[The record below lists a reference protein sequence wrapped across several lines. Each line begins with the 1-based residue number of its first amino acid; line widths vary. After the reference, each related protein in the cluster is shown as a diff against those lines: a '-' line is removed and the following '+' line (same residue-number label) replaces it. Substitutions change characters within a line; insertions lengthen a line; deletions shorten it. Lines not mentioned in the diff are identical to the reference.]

1 MSLDFGRLREA
12 GIAHLQELAGKIW
25 TDYNTHDPGV
35 TTLEALCYA
44 ITDISYRCN
53 FNIEDIL
60 ASDPSNRIGNSQD
73 FFEAHQILPNQPLT
87 IFDFRKILI
96 DQPFIR
102 NAWLEPAEKGEL
114 PIFYDEPEKEL
125 TFKPTDGAG
134 KQNKEIKIKGLYNV
148 WIEFAEDATF
158 GNLNSEVVKFD
169 FEITDGSK
177 KHPARA
183 SIFFPHYDDL
193 PSVWKN
199 VMLLREIKVVMKDS
213 ADPDFD
219 FDVQAKVTDG
229 ETSEKEV
236 INLKIAV
243 DSGNYDWNPKKSQ
256 VKSKI
261 SEALK
266 DTGDSGLFAIFIR
279 KQVKIHQHLTFIE
292 KFLNENRNLCEDF
305 LSIKIVRYQEIAL
318 EGEIGIS
325 LDSDP
330 HLLLAQAFYDIQ
342 QFLNPTIRFYTLKEL
357 LDEKLSP
364 EDIFEGPLLKHGF
377 IKNENLKAFR
387 QCKTIFVSDILN
399 LLISSNPEKIKYV
412 SGFKVANYVDNELIG
427 KADSNFLKLFEAENY
442 IPAIGIKNSK
452 IHCKKGEVYQ
462 EIDWSKVETLYDEK
476 VKAGEPDKSF
486 EIESRL
492 ETPVGRDRNTSHYST
507 VQQDFPPTYGIG
519 WRGLPESST
528 DERKA
533 LAHQFKGYLLFFDQ
547 LFANF
552 LSQLSNIKN
561 ILSIDG
567 NIAQTYFE
575 QAVYEVPEALFLLK
589 EFIGDKPDLSDKQAL
604 AEAWNLFKT
613 DSGNNYSKTIRNI
626 NEDEPTFLN
635 RRNRFLD
642 HLMARFNEQ
651 FTDYSLLMYAN
662 NNQQVSNDLIEDK
675 VAFLKNLPTLGSQRA
690 KSFATK
696 GETAEVWDT
705 QNVTGLEK
713 RVSRML
719 GSKDYSRRFLSKG
732 PFGNIEFYQEIDVD
746 IVNEFRFRV
755 IADDHK
761 ILLSSHKHYHL
772 IDDGYQII
780 YDMLDFGKTQGYY
793 KIHPSVDGKFYF
805 HLYDDDGKI
814 LARRIELFDTEIEA
828 QTEIDEAVAFISTH
842 FEGVDDEPEE
852 GFFVVEHLLLR
863 PKYNEVVEG
872 TKISDTLLPKIRDDF
887 GNITDE
893 GKDPYSF
900 RVTAVFPA
908 QLKKFANKNFQELT
922 ELTLRLETPAHIMP
936 QVFFVNNLQLSRFER
951 AYKKW
956 LETSALPVP
965 EESTQKLS
973 HLKNLNLA
981 LLELT
986 GAMQFIPEE
995 PDL

>member
-1 MSLDFGRLREA
+1 MSLDFSRLREA

-44 ITDISYRCN
+44 ITDLSYRCN
-53 FNIEDIL
+53 FDIQDIL
-60 ASDPSNRIGNSQD
+60 ASDPDNRIGNSPD
-73 FFEAHQILPNQPLT
+73 FFEAHQILPNHPLT

-96 DQPFIR
+96 DLPFIR
-102 NAWLEPAEKGEL
+102 NAWLEPAEKSEL
-114 PIFYDEPEKEL
+114 TVFYDEPEKEL
-125 TFKPTDGAG
+125 TLKPKDGTG
-134 KQNKEIKIKGLYNV
+134 KQNDEIKIKGLYQV
-148 WIEFAEDATF
+148 WIEFAEDAVF
-158 GNLNSEVVKFD
+158 GNLNSEVIQFD
-169 FEITDGSK
+169 FEITDGAK
-177 KHPARA
+177 KYPAKA
-183 SIFFPHYDDL
+183 SIYFPFYDDS
-193 PSVWKN
+193 PVVWKKE
-199 VMLLREIKVVMKDS
+199 MHFDEIKVVMKES

-219 FDVQAKVTDG
+219 FTVQAKVTHG
-229 ETSEKEV
+229 ETNEKEV
-236 INLKIAV
+236 INLRISV
-243 DSGNYDWNPKKSQ
+243 DSGNFDWTQKKPQ

-261 SEALK
+261 SDALK
-266 DTGDSGLFAIFIR
+266 EISENGLFAFFNQ
-279 KQVKIHQHLTFIE
+279 KQVKINQILGFIE
-292 KFLNENRNLCEDF
+292 AFLNQNRNLCEDF
-305 LSIKIVRYQEIAL
+305 LSIKLVRPQEIAI

-342 QFLNPTIRFYTLKEL
+342 QFLNPSIRFYSLKEL
-357 LDEKLSP
+357 LDDKLSP
-364 EDIFEGPLLKHGF
+364 EDIFEGTLLKHGF

-412 SGFKVANYVDNELIG
+412 TGFKVANYVDNELIG

-452 IHCKKGEVYQ
+452 IHCKKGGVYQ
-462 EIDWSKVETLYDEK
+462 EINWDLVEALYNEK

-486 EIESRL
+486 EVESRL
-492 ETPVGRDRNTSHYST
+492 KTPVGRDRNTSHYST

-519 WRGLPESST
+519 LSGLPENST

-533 LAHQFKGYLLFFDQ
+533 LARQFKGYLLFFDQ

-552 LSQLSNIKN
+552 LAQLSNVKN

-575 QAVYEVPEALFLLK
+575 QAVYEVPEAMFLLK
-589 EFIGDKPDLSDKQAL
+589 EFIGDKTDLSDKQAL
-604 AEAWNLFKT
+604 AEDWKLFKEDT
-613 DSGNNYSKTIRNI
+613 GNNYLKTIRNI
-626 NEDEPTFLN
+626 NEDEPTFLD

-651 FTDYSLLMYAN
+651 FTDYSLLMFAN
-662 NNQQVSNDLIEDK
+662 HDQQFSEELIDDK
-675 VAFLKNLPTLGSQRA
+675 VSFLKDLPTLGSQRA
-690 KSFATK
+690 KSFASK
-696 GETAEVWDT
+696 DEAAVWDT
-705 QNVTGLEK
+705 ENVTGLEK

-719 GSKDYSRRFLSKG
+719 GFKDFSRRFLTKG

-755 IADDHK
+755 VDDDHK

-780 YDMLDFGKTQGYY
+780 YDVLDFGKNPANY

-805 HLYDDDGKI
+805 HLYDVDGKI
-814 LARRIELFDTEIEA
+814 LARRIELFDTETEA
-828 QTEIDEAVAFISTH
+828 QSEIDEVVAFVSTR
-842 FEGVDDEPEE
+842 FTGVDEEPEE

-863 PKYNEVVEG
+863 PKYNEVIDR
-872 TKISDTLLPKIRDDF
+872 TKISDTLLSKIRDDF
-887 GNITDE
+887 GNLTDE

-900 RVTAVFPA
+900 RVSAVFPA
-908 QLKKFANKNFQELT
+908 KLKKFENKNFQELA

-956 LETSALPVP
+956 LETNALPVP
-965 EESTQKLS
+965 EEPTQKLS
-973 HLKNLNLA
+973 HLKNLSVA
-981 LLELT
+981 LFELS
-986 GAMQFIPEE
+986 GAMQFVPEE

>member
-1 MSLDFGRLREA
+1 MSLDFSRLREA
-12 GIAHLQELAGKIW
+12 GIAHLQELAGSIW

-44 ITDISYRCN
+44 ITDLSYRCN
-53 FNIEDIL
+53 YTIEDIL
-60 ASDPSNRIGNSQD
+60 ASNPENRIGNSPD
-73 FFEAHQILPNQPLT
+73 FFEAHQILPNHPLT
-87 IFDFRKILI
+87 IFDFRKIII

-114 PIFYDEPEKEL
+114 AIFYNEPEKEL
-125 TFKPTDGAG
+125 TFKSKDGAG
-134 KQNKEIKIKGLYNV
+134 NQNEEIKIKGLYNV

-158 GNLNSEVVKFD
+158 GNLNSEVIKFE
-169 FEITDGSK
+169 FEIADGSQ
-177 KHPARA
+177 KHPAQA

-193 PSVWKN
+193 PAVWKKE
-199 VMLLREIKVVMKDS
+199 MLLQEIKLVMKDS
-213 ADPDFD
+213 TDPDFD
-219 FDVQAKVTDG
+219 FDVLSKVKHG
-229 ETSEKEV
+229 ETNEKEV

-243 DSGNYDWNPKKSQ
+243 DSGNFDWNPKKSQ
-256 VKSKI
+256 VKNKI
-261 SEALK
+261 ADALK
-266 DTGDSGLFAIFIR
+266 ETAASGLFAFFNQ
-279 KQVKIHQHLTFIE
+279 KQVKINQYIGFIE

-342 QFLNPTIRFYTLKEL
+342 QFLNPSIRFYSLKEL

-377 IKNENLKAFR
+377 VKNENLKAFR

-412 SGFKVANYVDNELIG
+412 TGFKVANYVDNELIG

-442 IPAIGIKNSK
+442 IPATGIKKSK
-452 IHCKKGEVYQ
+452 IHCKKGEIYQ
-462 EIDWSKVETLYDEK
+462 EIDWNRVETLYFEK

-492 ETPVGRDRNTSHYST
+492 VTPVGRDRNSGHYST

-519 WRGLPESST
+519 WSGLPENPT

-533 LAHQFKGYLLFFDQ
+533 LARQFKGYLLFFDQ

-552 LSQLSNIKN
+552 LSQLSNVKN
-561 ILSIDG
+561 ILSING

-575 QAVYEVPEALFLLK
+575 QAIYEVPEAMFLLK
-589 EFIGDKPDLSDKQAL
+589 EFIGDKTDLSDKQAL

-613 DSGNNYSKTIRNI
+613 DSGNNYLKTIRNI
-626 NEDEPTFLN
+626 NEDEPTFRD

-651 FTDYSLLMYAN
+651 FTDYSLLMFAN
-662 NNQQVSNDLIEDK
+662 HDQQFSTELISDK
-675 VAFLKNLPTLGSQRA
+675 VAFLKELPTLSSQRA
-690 KSFATK
+690 KSFASK
-696 GETAEVWDT
+696 DEAAVWDT
-705 QNVTGLEK
+705 ENVSGLQK

-719 GSKDYSRRFLSKG
+719 GFKDYSRRFLSKE

-755 IADDHK
+755 IADDQK
-761 ILLSSHKHYHL
+761 ILLSSHKHYH
-772 IDDGYQII
+772 IINDGYQII
-780 YDMLDFGKTQGYY
+780 YDVLDFGKNPANY
-793 KIHPSVDGKFYF
+793 KIHPSVDGRFYF
-805 HLYDDDGKI
+805 HLYDDESKI
-814 LARRIELFDTEIEA
+814 LARRIELFDTETEA
-828 QTEIDEAVAFISTH
+828 QTEIDEVVSFISTR
-842 FEGVDDEPEE
+842 FTGVDDEPEE

-863 PKYNEVVEG
+863 PKYNEVFDG
-872 TKISDTLLPKIRDDF
+872 TKISDALLPKIRDDF
-887 GNITDE
+887 GNLTDE

-900 RVTAVFPA
+900 RVSAIFPA
-908 QLKKFANKNFQELT
+908 QLKRFANKNFMELA
-922 ELTLRLETPAHIMP
+922 EITLRLETPAHIMP

-956 LETSALPVP
+956 LETRSLPVP
-965 EESTQKLS
+965 EEPTQKLS

-981 LLELT
+981 LFELT
-986 GAMQFIPEE
+986 GALQFVPEE